1 LYTVEQSAAVL
12 ERLKQELAVG
22 ARESAE
28 SAARSPALIKAKPG
42 SAPAITADGQGR
54 SNRAGELAR
63 KWTIPVISVA
73 AIGIATF
80 FVATKLSE
88 PNGLGVPAAGPPQSS
103 KPANAPPTS
112 AEVPPPTVDSR
123 PSSAAQSKPEVMTPA
138 PAPAPARAA
147 VDAPILELPK
157 PATTGKS
164 NIPAKPKSD
173 AAPAVLVPATVA
185 PVHNNAR
192 CSRIMEKATLGEAL
206 STEEKKELASSCR

>member
-1 LYTVEQSAAVL
+1 LYTFEPSATVL
-12 ERLKQELAVG
+12 ERLKQELVVG

-42 SAPAITADGQGR
+42 SAPAFTADGQGR

-88 PNGLGVPAAGPPQSS
+88 PNGPSVPAVGSPQSS
-103 KPANAPPTS
+103 KPANAPSTS
-112 AEVPPPTVDSR
+112 AAVAPPVDSR
-123 PSSAAQSKPEVMTPA
+123 PSSAAQSRPEVTTPA
-138 PAPAPARAA
+138 PARVA

-157 PATTGKS
+157 PATTAKS
-164 NIPAKPKSD
+164 NIPVKPKSD
-173 AAPAVLVPATVA
+173 AAPAVLVPATAA
-185 PVHNNAR
+185 PERNNAR